1 MYTPR
6 RALTRAD
13 AGFALAVHGGAGTL
27 RRDEAARSRA
37 PSYHQSLRRALGVG
51 RDILA
56 AGGSALDA
64 VTQAVVALEDDPL
77 FNAGRGSVFTVA
89 GTQEM
94 DASVMDGRDRRAG
107 AVAGIL
113 GPRNPILAARA
124 LMDRSHHVL
133 MVGEGALAFCR
144 EQRVAFADPAYFRTD
159 ERWRELQAALAE
171 HPPAAA
177 QAGTV
182 GAVAR
187 DREGN
192 LAAATSN

>member
-6 RALTRAD
+6 RPLTNAATRD
-13 AGFALAVHGGAGTL
+13 FLLAVHGGAGTL

-37 PSYHQSLRRALGVG
+37 SSYHQGLRRALGVG

-94 DASVMDGRDRRAG
+94 DASVMDGRD
-107 AVAGIL
+107 
-113 GPRNPILAARA
+113 
-124 LMDRSHHVL
+124 
-133 MVGEGALAFCR
+133 
-144 EQRVAFADPAYFRTD
+144 
-159 ERWRELQAALAE
+159 
-171 HPPAAA
+171 
-177 QAGTV
+177 
-182 GAVAR
+182 
-187 DREGN
+187 
-192 LAAATSN
+192 